1 MKPSTYP
8 PFGFRCT
15 VAVQLSENKSYTPD
29 ISIKVAFY
37 IQHWGDIHPAAKREA
52 IWKLERLGVD
62 KDMLKDADFETSEY
76 EYTAI
81 EPKGIKRDGTPI
93 EAFYHCDPKKREQL
107 IRQRRLVPDSYE
119 DMHAMYGKPAK
130 TTTDGVFA

>member
-15 VAVQLSENKSYTPD
+15 VDVQLAENKSYTPD

-37 IQHWGDIHPAAKREA
+37 IQHWGEIHAGAKREA

-62 KDMLKDADFETSEY
+62 KYTLENAYFETREH

-81 EPKGIKRDGTPI
+81 EPKGVKRDGTPI
-93 EAFYHCDPKKREQL
+93 EAFYLHDPKKRDQL
-107 IRQRRLVPDSYE
+107 IRQRRLVPDSREEMRAIYSQ
-119 DMHAMYGKPAK
+119 PAK
-130 TTTDGVFA
+130 VLIEEVAA